1 MAAITFA
8 SNETVSMPSF
18 NSAQLIDNLERVVQQ
33 TIQSAHTLQKM
44 SSSLLSTAPAGKWNV
59 VQIVY
64 HLNSYNNY
72 YLPNIELAMRKSDA
86 PHSGMFK
93 AGVIGNYFAN
103 AMMPGND
110 GSVKNVMKAPKD
122 HVADNGYNDL
132 AAISTF
138 IEGQTRLLAL
148 LKEARNA
155 NLTKVTVPISIS
167 KFIKIRLGDT
177 FRFLIA
183 HQQRH
188 FVQINNTLRTN
199 GMVLSV

>member
-1 MAAITFA
+1 
-8 SNETVSMPSF
+8 MPSF
-18 NSAQLIDNLERVVQQ
+18 NSARLIDNLERTVQQ
-33 TIQSAHTLQKM
+33 TIQSAHALQKM
-44 SSSLLSTAPAGKWNV
+44 NNSLLCTAPTDNWNV
-59 VQIVY
+59 VQVLY

-72 YLPNIELAMRKSDA
+72 YLPNIELAMRKSNA
-86 PHSGMFK
+86 PHSGLFK
-93 AGVIGNYFAN
+93 AGIIGNYFAN

-110 GSVKNVMKAPKD
+110 GTVKNVMKAPKD

-148 LKEARNA
+148 LKEARQA
-155 NLTKVTVPISIS
+155 NLTKVTAPISIS

-177 FRFLIA
+177 FRFLVA

-188 FVQINNTLRTN
+188 FVQINNTLKAN
-199 GMVLSV
+199 GMTLSV